1 MIYREDVTEGR
12 KPHPMLN
19 DGTAIPI
26 HMIPPR
32 GRWAIKVGET
42 SLAEA
47 MAMIRYAD
55 AEAVRKAVEAGKWD
69 AGRDGWINRDAA
81 TGEREG
87 VFVSGSR
94 PVGSGPD
101 YRRAQEIVR
110 RAR

>member
-1 MIYREDVTEGR
+1 MIYREDVIEGR
-12 KPHPMLN
+12 KPHPMMS
-19 DGTAIPI
+19 DGTAVPV

-47 MAMIRYAD
+47 LAMIRHAD
-55 AEAVRKAVEAGKWD
+55 AEAERAATESGEWNPE
-69 AGRDGWINRDAA
+69 REGWIRYDAA
-81 TGEREG
+81 TGQREG